1 MFFGRRDGNMF
12 GLDQHCLGLR
22 WYPDQAVVLD
32 YLLVLDINSAMSS
45 TTGRQQI
52 KGPFSPDFWPSFCWW
67 FQPIWTSF
75 SYAKVF
81 SNMVSIF
88 RRYSH
93 VHVSPQY
100 HWHHEDKRC
109 ETKEMFCNC
118 SQVFSQVVKS
128 LLFKG
133 TVEKKMRAFDTK
145 YNPCK
150 IEAKFEKALAS
161 QSRAQMGLFSLIIG
175 GRGGRWKS
183 CDTVPL
189 RVVCNHA
196 HSIFSFNKYL
206 AEFLA
211 FIFFLIHMRLAS

>member
-32 YLLVLDINSAMSS
+32 YLLVPDINSAMSS

-81 SNMVSIF
+81 RIWFRFFEDIRMFMCLRSIIDTMKT
-88 RRYSH
+88 SG
-93 VHVSPQY
+93 V
-100 HWHHEDKRC
+100 KLN
-109 ETKEMFCNC
+109 KC
-118 SQVFSQVVKS
+118 SVIVLKYFSQVVKS

-150 IEAKFEKALAS
+150 IEAKFEKA
-161 QSRAQMGLFSLIIG
+161 FD
-175 GRGGRWKS
+175 RGP
-183 CDTVPL
+183 DALV
-189 RVVCNHA
+189 
-196 HSIFSFNKYL
+196 
-206 AEFLA
+206 
-211 FIFFLIHMRLAS
+211 